1 MDPRYAGSNA
11 LIRDGA
17 ILVRDAN
24 DIMSVFGK
32 PRTAP
37 QVIEKPLQTPR
48 DAATSAVLREVGAVP
63 TAVDELVRR
72 CQVSAA
78 TVAEVLLALE
88 LEGRLERH
96 RGNRVSLI

>member
-1 MDPRYAGSNA
+1 MDPRYEGSNT

-24 DIMSVFGK
+24 DIISVFG
-32 PRTAP
+32 RP
-37 QVIEKPLQTPR
+37 QQPLQPL
-48 DAATSAVLREVGAVP
+48 DLKKKESPSGSAAKVIAALGAVP

-78 TVAEVLLALE
+78 AVAEVLLALE

-96 RGNRVSLI
+96 RGNRVSLM

>member
-1 MDPRYAGSNA
+1 MPGPMPLSG
-11 LIRDGA
+11 DGA

-24 DIMSVFGK
+24 DIISVFGL
-32 PRTAP
+32 P
-37 QVIEKPLQTPR
+37 QSPPQAVEKPAQK
-48 DAATSAVLREVGAVP
+48 SADIPTAKVVGALGSVP

-96 RGNRVSLI
+96 RGNRVSLM